1 MSVITSQLP
10 YTHWWAVKFP
20 HSASNAESGSISWHH
35 FAISLLLEAVA
46 TAPRQIHELDDIAI
60 VAIQMGPDY
69 DFPNAYMH
77 LQGKFHFR
85 STRYMKWECQ
95 WIGQT

>member
-1 MSVITSQLP
+1 M
-10 YTHWWAVKFP
+10 
-20 HSASNAESGSISWHH
+20 
-35 FAISLLLEAVA
+35 A
-46 TAPRQIHELDDIAI
+46 TAPRQIHELDDVAI

-85 STRYMKWECQ
+85 STRYMK
-95 WIGQT
+95 